1 MLDKKP
7 VTAHLPD
14 VSQPINGYIAKRPK
28 TLSVEIQG
36 GGTPL
41 GNNVRVATTAEW
53 DAQRDLIGVKNV
65 VYVYTDHEQTED
77 GKPIP
82 GFKVGDGMAYLID
95 APFNDDLALR
105 HIYDTSIHVTPEEK
119 EFWNNKVTAY
129 LDAEDIECLILTKN

>member
-1 MLDKKP
+1 MSKKP

-14 VSQPINGYIAKRPK
+14 VSQPINGYIAKKPQ
-28 TLSVEIQG
+28 TLSVENQG

-77 GKPIP
+77 GNPVP
-82 GFKVGDGMAYLID
+82 AFKVGDGLAYLID
-95 APFNDDLALR
+95 APFNSDIAMQ
-105 HIYDTSIHVTPEEK
+105 HIQDTTVHVTAAEK

-129 LDAEDIECLILTKN
+129 LNAENMEQLILTKN